1 MMSYIRESVL
11 KSNDPLKILF
21 LTPEKLEHSQATLS
35 MLQEFYSR
43 GLLAR
48 IVIDEAHC
56 VSHWGRDFRQ
66 DYLKLGSL
74 KMRFPTVPTMA
85 LTATATEI
93 VRKDVID
100 NLKMNNCIYFQCSFN
115 RPNLIYEVWE
125 KKKRDDENAE
135 LIAEFIKRGNL
146 KFTLS
151 LFFFSKSELF
161 LAISWFASFILL
173 LRSSNL
179 SVDV

>member
-1 MMSYIRESVL
+1 MSFIRESVL

-21 LTPEKLEHSQATLS
+21 LTPEKLEQSQATLS
-35 MLQEFYSR
+35 MLQDFYNK

-74 KMRFPTVPTMA
+74 KMKFPNVPTMA

-93 VRKDVID
+93 VRQDVIE
-100 NLKMNNCIYFQCSFN
+100 NLRMNNCIYFQCSFN

-125 KKKRDDENAE
+125 KKKRDDDNAE
-135 LIAEFIKRGNL
+135 MIAEFIKRG
-146 KFTLS
+146 TLIIQ
-151 LFFFSKSELF
+151 LAYHPFSIDLEKMIGKMVLGT
-161 LAISWFASFILL
+161 L
-173 LRSSNL
+173 
-179 SVDV
+179 